1 MKSFLKRTGLLCL
14 LVLLLPAVSHAEIYS
29 GSCGQDVEWKL
40 DTETGLLE
48 IYNRQPGAYSNMD
61 KPSSALGYAPWYRY
75 TKHIRSVNLS
85 GIFNICSYA
94 FYNCSSL
101 TSITIPDS
109 VTSIGVDAF
118 SGCSGLT
125 SVSIP
130 ESVTS
135 IGISAF
141 YNTPWFNNQPDGLVY
156 AGKVAYEYKGTMPS
170 GTHITIEEGTVGIT
184 EGAFS
189 GCSGLTS
196 ITIPESV
203 TSIGTSAFSG
213 CSGLTSITIPE
224 SVTSIGTSAFYGCS
238 GLTSITIPE
247 SVTKIENYTFSG
259 CSGLTSVTIPESV
272 NSIGSSAFASCNNL
286 TSVTINS
293 NAITSATYS
302 STKNIGTIFGAQ
314 VKEYIIGG
322 SKIGDYAF
330 YKNSALESI
339 TILKSVTSIGEYAFY
354 RCSGLT
360 AITIPGKVTSIESS
374 AFSGCSGLTSVT
386 LNSNAIA
393 SALYSSTKN
402 IGTIFGSQVKN
413 YMFGDEVK
421 RIGEYAFASS
431 KEVVSI
437 VLGRNIERLQN
448 NALSG
453 CDKLEEVRVKA
464 SEPPIAFSTAFPDNA
479 YYAVLY
485 VPEGTEALYKEDNV
499 WGRFSRIRTFK
510 DEPEKC
516 VLAIKSAI
524 GGYLEMI
531 CNTQTSYTFNI
542 KTEKGWQVSS
552 VSFNGADVTANI
564 TDDSYTTPL
573 LEGDSELSVIFE
585 MDQDEIDMVNKVET
599 HSQLSVTASASTI
612 YIHNEGAPVNSYI
625 YTSDGKMV
633 NSVVASYGKTTI
645 PLQPNNIYLVKTG
658 TRTFKVAL

>member
-1 MKSFLKRTGLLCL
+1 MKTFFKRAGVLCL
-14 LVLLLPAVSHAEIYS
+14 LVILLPAISYAEIYS

-85 GIFNICSYA
+85 GISNICSYA

-101 TSITIPDS
+101 TSITIPES

-203 TSIGTSAFSG
+203 TTIG
-213 CSGLTSITIPE
+213 E
-224 SVTSIGTSAFYGCS
+224 YAFYGCS

-247 SVTKIENYTFSG
+247 R
-259 CSGLTSVTIPESV
+259 
-272 NSIGSSAFASCNNL
+272 
-286 TSVTINS
+286 
-293 NAITSATYS
+293 
-302 STKNIGTIFGAQ
+302 
-314 VKEYIIGG
+314 
-322 SKIGDYAF
+322 
-330 YKNSALESI
+330 
-339 TILKSVTSIGEYAFY
+339 VTSIDQ
-354 RCSGLT
+354 
-360 AITIPGKVTSIESS
+360 V

-386 LNSNAIA
+386 LNSNAIT
-393 SALYSSTKN
+393 SATYSSSQN
-402 IGTIFGSQVKN
+402 IGTMFGSQVKN

-448 NALSG
+448 NAFSG

-479 YYAVLY
+479 YYAFLY

-499 WGRFSRIRTFK
+499 WGKFARIRTFK

-516 VLAIKSAI
+516 VLSIKSAI

-531 CNTQTSYTFNI
+531 CNTQTSYTFRI
-542 KTEKGWQVSS
+542 ITEKGWQVSS
-552 VSFNGADVTANI
+552 VSFNGVDVTGKI

-573 LEGDSELSVIFE
+573 LEGDAELSVVFE
-585 MDQDEIDMVNKVET
+585 MDEDEIDMVNEVGS
-599 HSQLSVTASASTI
+599 HSQLRVSASASTI
-612 YIHNEGAPVNSYI
+612 FIHNDGVPVNSYI
-625 YTSDGKMV
+625 YTTDGKMV
-633 NSVVASYGKTTI
+633 KSVVASYGKTVI
-645 PLQPNNIYLVKTG
+645 PVQPDNVYIVKVDN
-658 TRTFKVAL
+658 RTFKVAL

>member
-1 MKSFLKRTGLLCL
+1 MKTFFKRAGVLCL
-14 LVLLLPAVSHAEIYS
+14 LVILLPAISYAEIYS

-85 GIFNICSYA
+85 GISNICSYA

-101 TSITIPDS
+101 TSITIPES

-203 TSIGTSAFSG
+203 TTIG
-213 CSGLTSITIPE
+213 E
-224 SVTSIGTSAFYGCS
+224 YAFYGCS

-247 SVTKIENYTFSG
+247 SVTSIDQFAFSG
-259 CSGLTSVTIPESV
+259 CSGLTSITIPER
-272 NSIGSSAFASCNNL
+272 
-286 TSVTINS
+286 
-293 NAITSATYS
+293 
-302 STKNIGTIFGAQ
+302 
-314 VKEYIIGG
+314 
-322 SKIGDYAF
+322 
-330 YKNSALESI
+330 
-339 TILKSVTSIGEYAFY
+339 VTSIDQFAFSG
-354 RCSGLT
+354 CSGLT
-360 AITIPGKVTSIESS
+360 SITIPERVTSIDQV

-386 LNSNAIA
+386 LNSNAIT
-393 SALYSSTKN
+393 SATYSSSQN
-402 IGTIFGSQVKN
+402 IGTMFGSQVKN

-448 NALSG
+448 NAFSG

-479 YYAVLY
+479 YYAFLY

-499 WGRFSRIRTFK
+499 WGKFARIRTFK

-516 VLAIKSAI
+516 VLSIKSAI

-531 CNTQTSYTFNI
+531 CNTQTSYTFRI
-542 KTEKGWQVSS
+542 ITEKGWQVSS
-552 VSFNGADVTANI
+552 VSFNGVDVTGKI

-573 LEGDSELSVIFE
+573 LEGDAELSVVFE
-585 MDQDEIDMVNKVET
+585 MDEDEIDMVNEVGS
-599 HSQLSVTASASTI
+599 HSQLRVSESASTI
-612 YIHNEGAPVNSYI
+612 FIHNDGVPVNSYI
-625 YTSDGKMV
+625 YTTDGKMV
-633 NSVVASYGKTTI
+633 KSVVASYGKTVI
-645 PLQPNNIYLVKTG
+645 PVQPDNVYIVKVDN
-658 TRTFKVAL
+658 RTFKVAL

>member
-1 MKSFLKRTGLLCL
+1 MKTFFKRAGVLCL
-14 LVLLLPAVSHAEIYS
+14 LVILLPAISYAEIYS

-85 GIFNICSYA
+85 GISNICSYA

-101 TSITIPDS
+101 TSITIPES

-203 TSIGTSAFSG
+203 TTIG
-213 CSGLTSITIPE
+213 E
-224 SVTSIGTSAFYGCS
+224 YAFYGCS

-247 SVTKIENYTFSG
+247 SVTSIDQFAFSG
-259 CSGLTSVTIPESV
+259 CSGLTSITIPER
-272 NSIGSSAFASCNNL
+272 
-286 TSVTINS
+286 
-293 NAITSATYS
+293 
-302 STKNIGTIFGAQ
+302 
-314 VKEYIIGG
+314 
-322 SKIGDYAF
+322 
-330 YKNSALESI
+330 
-339 TILKSVTSIGEYAFY
+339 VTSIDQ
-354 RCSGLT
+354 
-360 AITIPGKVTSIESS
+360 V

-386 LNSNAIA
+386 LNSNAIT
-393 SALYSSTKN
+393 SATYSSSQN
-402 IGTIFGSQVKN
+402 IGTMFGSQVKN

-448 NALSG
+448 NAFSG

-479 YYAVLY
+479 YYAFLY

-499 WGRFSRIRTFK
+499 WGKFARIRTFK

-516 VLAIKSAI
+516 VLSIKSAI

-531 CNTQTSYTFNI
+531 CNTQTSYTFRI
-542 KTEKGWQVSS
+542 ITEKGWQVSS
-552 VSFNGADVTANI
+552 VSFNGVDVTGKI

-573 LEGDSELSVIFE
+573 LEGDAELSVVFE
-585 MDQDEIDMVNKVET
+585 MDEDEIDMVNEVGS
-599 HSQLSVTASASTI
+599 HSQLRVSASASTI
-612 YIHNEGAPVNSYI
+612 FIHNDGVPVNSYI
-625 YTSDGKMV
+625 YTTDGKMV
-633 NSVVASYGKTTI
+633 KSVVASYGKTVI
-645 PLQPNNIYLVKTG
+645 PVQPDNVYIVKVDN
-658 TRTFKVAL
+658 RTFKVAL

>member
-1 MKSFLKRTGLLCL
+1 MKTFFKRAGVLCL
-14 LVLLLPAVSHAEIYS
+14 LVILLPAISYAEIYS

-85 GIFNICSYA
+85 GISNICSYA

-101 TSITIPDS
+101 TSITIPES

-203 TSIGTSAFSG
+203 TTIG
-213 CSGLTSITIPE
+213 E
-224 SVTSIGTSAFYGCS
+224 YAFYGCS

-247 SVTKIENYTFSG
+247 SVTSIDQFAFSG
-259 CSGLTSVTIPESV
+259 CSGLTSITIPER
-272 NSIGSSAFASCNNL
+272 
-286 TSVTINS
+286 
-293 NAITSATYS
+293 
-302 STKNIGTIFGAQ
+302 
-314 VKEYIIGG
+314 
-322 SKIGDYAF
+322 
-330 YKNSALESI
+330 
-339 TILKSVTSIGEYAFY
+339 VTSIDQFAFSG
-354 RCSGLT
+354 CSGLT
-360 AITIPGKVTSIESS
+360 SITIPERVTSIDQV

-386 LNSNAIA
+386 LNSNAIT
-393 SALYSSTKN
+393 SATYSSSQN
-402 IGTIFGSQVKN
+402 IGTMFGSQVKN

-448 NALSG
+448 NAFSG

-479 YYAVLY
+479 YYAFLY

-499 WGRFSRIRTFK
+499 WGKFARIRTFK

-516 VLAIKSAI
+516 VLSIKSAI

-531 CNTQTSYTFNI
+531 CNTQTSYTFRI
-542 KTEKGWQVSS
+542 ITEKGWQVSS
-552 VSFNGADVTANI
+552 VSFNGVDVTGKI

-573 LEGDSELSVIFE
+573 LEGDAELSVVFE
-585 MDQDEIDMVNKVET
+585 MDEDEIDMVNEVGS
-599 HSQLSVTASASTI
+599 HSQLRVSASASTI
-612 YIHNEGAPVNSYI
+612 FIHNDGVPVNSYI
-625 YTSDGKMV
+625 YTTDGKMV
-633 NSVVASYGKTTI
+633 KSVVASYGKTVI
-645 PLQPNNIYLVKTG
+645 PVQPDNVYIVKVDN
-658 TRTFKVAL
+658 RTFKVAL

>member
-1 MKSFLKRTGLLCL
+1 MKTFFKRAGVLCL
-14 LVLLLPAVSHAEIYS
+14 LVILLPAISYAEIYS

-85 GIFNICSYA
+85 GISNICSYA

-101 TSITIPDS
+101 TSITIPES

-203 TSIGTSAFSG
+203 TTIG
-213 CSGLTSITIPE
+213 E
-224 SVTSIGTSAFYGCS
+224 YAFYGCS

-247 SVTKIENYTFSG
+247 SVTSIDQFAFSGCRGLTSITIPERVTSIDQFAFSG
-259 CSGLTSVTIPESV
+259 CSGLTSITIPER
-272 NSIGSSAFASCNNL
+272 
-286 TSVTINS
+286 
-293 NAITSATYS
+293 
-302 STKNIGTIFGAQ
+302 
-314 VKEYIIGG
+314 
-322 SKIGDYAF
+322 
-330 YKNSALESI
+330 
-339 TILKSVTSIGEYAFY
+339 VTSIDQ
-354 RCSGLT
+354 
-360 AITIPGKVTSIESS
+360 V

-386 LNSNAIA
+386 LNSNAIT
-393 SALYSSTKN
+393 SATYSSSQN
-402 IGTIFGSQVKN
+402 IGTMFGSQVKN

-448 NALSG
+448 NAFSG

-479 YYAVLY
+479 YYAFLY

-499 WGRFSRIRTFK
+499 WGKFARIRTFK

-516 VLAIKSAI
+516 VLSIKSAI

-531 CNTQTSYTFNI
+531 CNTQTSYTFRI
-542 KTEKGWQVSS
+542 ITEKGWQVSS
-552 VSFNGADVTANI
+552 VSFNGVDVTGKI

-573 LEGDSELSVIFE
+573 LEGDAELSVVFE
-585 MDQDEIDMVNKVET
+585 MDEDEIDMVNEVGS
-599 HSQLSVTASASTI
+599 HSQLRVSASASTI
-612 YIHNEGAPVNSYI
+612 FIHNDGVPVNSYI
-625 YTSDGKMV
+625 YTTDGKMV
-633 NSVVASYGKTTI
+633 KSVVASYGKTVI
-645 PLQPNNIYLVKTG
+645 PVQPDNVYIVKVDN
-658 TRTFKVAL
+658 RTFKVAL